1 MAADISA
8 VFRSLSSTENSNSPS
23 GATSISTNLDDNLRM
38 LGALMAAYRDAT
50 GWGTLRLTSVAG
62 TNTITGAV
70 AAQGSVTMAPNAYS
84 TGQRFTFTPANTNT
98 GAATLNVDSIGA
110 KNIYLNGVALVG
122 YELRTNCPVTVEY
135 DGTQFKVI
143 AGAHG
148 GDGVPVGKVVP
159 FAGATAPA
167 GYLFCYGQAISRT
180 DYADLFGVVS
190 TTYGTGDGSTTF
202 NLPDLRGRV
211 VAGQDDMGGTSAN
224 RLTDQSGGLDGDI
237 LGDTGGAETHTLT
250 TAEMPSHTHT
260 LQASGNGGA
269 GQLFQDGAPDS
280 SAVKTT
286 DATGGGGAHNNVQPT
301 IILNYVIKT

>member
-8 VFRSLSSTENSNSPS
+8 VFRSLSSTEGSNSPS
-23 GATSISTNLDDNLRM
+23 GTTSVSTNLDDNLRM
-38 LGALMAAYRDAT
+38 LGALMGAWRDAC

-62 TNTITGAV
+62 TNTITASV
-70 AAQGSVTMAPNAYS
+70 AAQGSVTMAPSAYS

-167 GYLFCYGQAISRT
+167 GYLFCYGQAVNRA

-211 VAGQDDMGGTSAN
+211 VAGQDDMGGSSAN
-224 RLTDQSGGLDGDI
+224 RLTNQTGGLN
-237 LGDTGGAETHTLT
+237 GDTLGAAGGSETHTLT
-250 TAEMPSHTHT
+250 AAQLPLASVAN
-260 LQASGNGGA
+260 QAQSGSGVNPITSQSPEA
-269 GQLFQDGAPDS
+269 F
-280 SAVKTT
+280 
-286 DATGGGGAHNNVQPT
+286 NIVQPT
-301 IILNYVIKT
+301 FVLNYVIKT